1 MKLNRIVVATDFS
14 DVSLV
19 AVEAAFN
26 LDLGSDSTL
35 YLLHVLETPGGI
47 DPIAG
52 WVRPSNAELYEEA
65 MDRLGSMVPANS
77 LKEMRIERHVVTG
90 SPVREI
96 ARFAKEREA
105 DMIIVAT
112 HGRTGLARVVMGST
126 AESLLR
132 EAPCQVLVV
141 KPHAANTKDMRGL
154 DFIGQ
159 GYG

>member
-1 MKLNRIVVATDFS
+1 
-14 DVSLV
+14 
-19 AVEAAFN
+19 
-26 LDLGSDSTL
+26 L

-52 WVRPSNAELYEEA
+52 WVRPPDAELYEEA
-65 MDRLGSMVPANS
+65 MDRLGSMIPENS
-77 LKEMRIERHVVTG
+77 LREVRIERHVVTG

-105 DMIIVAT
+105 DMIVVGT

-132 EAPCQVLVV
+132 ESPCQVLVV
-141 KPHAANTKDMRGL
+141 KPHAASTKEARGL
-154 DFIGQ
+154 DFSSQ

>member
-19 AVEAAFN
+19 ALEAAFN
-26 LDLGSDSTL
+26 LELGADATL

-52 WVRPSNAELYEEA
+52 WVRPSHAELYEEA
-65 MDRLGSMVPANS
+65 MDRLSSMVPENKQ
-77 LKEMRIERHVVTG
+77 KEMRIEPCVVIG

-96 ARFAKEREA
+96 ARFAKEKEA
-105 DMIIVAT
+105 DMIVVGT
-112 HGRTGLARVVMGST
+112 HGRTGVARVLMGST

-132 EAPCQVLVV
+132 ESPCQVLVV
-141 KPHAANTKDMRGL
+141 KPHVASARVTRAL
-154 DFIGQ
+154 DSSGQ
-159 GYG
+159 GFG

>member
-19 AVEAAFN
+19 ALEAAFN
-26 LDLGSDSTL
+26 LDLGNDATL

-52 WVRPSNAELYEEA
+52 WVRPSNTELYEEA
-65 MDRLGSMVPANS
+65 MDRLDSTIPENS
-77 LKEMRIERHVVTG
+77 LKEMKIERHVVTG

-96 ARFAKEREA
+96 ARFAKEKEA
-105 DMIIVAT
+105 DMIVVGT
-112 HGRTGLARVVMGST
+112 HGRTGVARVLMGST

-132 EAPCQVLVV
+132 ESPCQVLVV
-141 KPHAANTKDMRGL
+141 KPHVTSTKDTRGL